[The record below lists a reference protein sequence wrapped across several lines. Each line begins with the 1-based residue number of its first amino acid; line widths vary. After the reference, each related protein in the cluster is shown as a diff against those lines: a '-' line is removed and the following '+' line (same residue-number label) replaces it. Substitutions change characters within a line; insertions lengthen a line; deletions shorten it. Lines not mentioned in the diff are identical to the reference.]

1 MKNTRIYGLC
11 VALSLLLTACFKDL
25 EIRYDGPTQVEFEQ
39 AVRLNPAVGRTYPI
53 ISAANPTTAV
63 TTQVAQLNLVGP
75 QRSSALQVRVLIEPS
90 LTTALPTSYT
100 LANGGNVVI
109 PANSSVGSL
118 SVIVA
123 RATSTTA
130 PLSNLVLTL
139 DSTSSEFKA
148 SPNYKRIGYSIRN

>member
-1 MKNTRIYGLC
+1 MKNIRIYGLL
-11 VALSLLLTACFKDL
+11 VALTLSLTACFKDL
-25 EIRYDGPTQVEFEQ
+25 EIVYDGPTQVEFEQ
-39 AVRLNPAVGRTYPI
+39 AVRLNPAFGRTFPI
-53 ISAANPTTAV
+53 IAASNTPTIS

-75 QRSSALQVRVLIEPS
+75 QRGSDLQVRVLVEPS

-100 LANGGNVVI
+100 LVNAGNVVI

-118 SVIVA
+118 SVVVS

-139 DSTSSEFKA
+139 DSTSTDFKA